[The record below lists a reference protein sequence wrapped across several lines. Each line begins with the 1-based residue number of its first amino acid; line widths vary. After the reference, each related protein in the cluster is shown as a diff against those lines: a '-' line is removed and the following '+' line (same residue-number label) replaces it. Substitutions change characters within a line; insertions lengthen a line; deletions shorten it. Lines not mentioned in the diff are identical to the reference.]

1 MAMVILLFWL
11 GIRLS
16 MPPLYF
22 IILSLVCLCKILKM
36 LFD

>member
-1 MAMVILLFWL
+1 MMILLLWL

-22 IILSLVCLCKILKM
+22 IILGMVWLWKM
-36 LFD
+36 LDD

>member
-1 MAMVILLFWL
+1 MMILLLWL

-22 IILSLVCLCKILKM
+22 IILSVVFLCKFWKM
-36 LFD
+36 LDD